1 MSVQPSKKSSGIE
14 SFLTALSGGHDRRDS
29 IATLTC
35 HPTFGCGNA
44 IEPGEFECYG
54 PQTRREFQNS
64 GLCGS
69 CQVSVFGGS
78 TLD

>member
-35 HPTFGCGNA
+35 HPTMGCGKTV
-44 IEPGEFECYG
+44 EPGEFECYG
-54 PQTRREFQNS
+54 PGTRREFTIS
-64 GLCGS
+64 GLCGD